1 MSAARKMNTTKIE
14 ILRVATEM
22 FLKNGYTDTTIKYI
36 SDSLGISTGNLTFHY
51 PTKEHLL
58 TLLVEMLCDFQW
70 KVMERETKTNGSPLA
85 ALCLELPAIAATCQD
100 NAIARDF
107 YLSAYSHAM
116 PLDVIRRND
125 ARKAQLVFGRF
136 CQQWQRSDYAAAE
149 DIASGIEYGILLNTD
164 CSVPLEHRLRYGMNT
179 LLQLYQVPAA
189 LREETIARVLGM
201 DYRQIGLQILREF
214 REYVSQI
221 TEEELEVFLRRQ

>member
-1 MSAARKMNTTKIE
+1 MSAARKMNATKIE
-14 ILRVATEM
+14 ILRVATDM

-70 KVMERETKTNGSPLA
+70 KVMERETQTSGSSLA
-85 ALCLELPAIAATCQD
+85 ALCLELPAIAACCQD

-107 YLSAYSHAM
+107 YLSVYSHAM
-116 PLDVIRRND
+116 SLDVIRRND

-136 CQQWQRSDYAAAE
+136 CHQWQQSDYAAAQ
-149 DIASGIEYGILLNTD
+149 DIASGIEYGILMHTN
-164 CSVPLEHRLRYGMNT
+164 CSVSLEQRLRYGMDT
-179 LLQLYQVPAA
+179 LMQLYQVPATM
-189 LREETIARVLGM
+189 RKETIARVISM

-214 REYVSQI
+214 QEYVSQI